1 MEPDGPGLPIKVCP
15 RQRLSFSSSHTNAFQ
30 VQLTSQSIQ
39 RRPIATRMVNIEN
52 MGGLGRQNPF
62 KFSFRASIG
71 SFVTI
76 SEIPR
81 LTRENFIDNLTQTSC
96 DFRISSRG
104 IMASIRNKAV
114 SSVQLKQT
122 RGQVDVVDLC
132 FLQNMLMNW
141 L

>member
-1 MEPDGPGLPIKVCP
+1 MEPNGPGLPIKVCP
-15 RQRLSFSSSHTNAFQ
+15 RQRLSFSSSHTNAFE
-30 VQLTSQSIQ
+30 VQLTGQ

-52 MGGLGRQNPF
+52 MGGPGRQNPF
-62 KFSFRASIG
+62 NFSFRASIG

-96 DFRISSRG
+96 DFRIGSRG